1 MIIPQIIN
9 GFIRRISILIL
20 CGMLSGCGIFYGAM
34 CGSMVLFT
42 PSESV
47 TKIPVPDAVV
57 AQPYDQTVEVAPH
70 SGMIPFDVTG
80 KPEWMTVTLLSKNS
94 AGEWIPL
101 ITEEEWQTRVMKAD
115 TPPLIAAHLRGTP
128 PEPGKVQINIK
139 GMSYRTM
146 CGTSDP
152 VYSLRLTVKE

>member
-1 MIIPQIIN
+1 MLAVIN

-20 CGMLSGCGIFYGAM
+20 CGMLSGCGVFYGAM
-34 CGSMVLFT
+34 CGSTILFT

-47 TKIPVPDAVV
+47 TKIPVPDAVTGQ
-57 AQPYDQTVEVAPH
+57 AYDQIIEIAQNTGV
-70 SGMIPFDVTG
+70 IPLYVRDT
-80 KPEWMTVTLLSKNS
+80 PEWMTVTLLSKNN

-115 TPPLIAAHLRGTP
+115 TRPLIAARLQGTP
-128 PEPGKVQINIK
+128 PERGKVRINIK

-152 VYSLRLTVKE
+152 VYSLHLTIKE

>member
-1 MIIPQIIN
+1 MSAVVN
-9 GFIRRISILIL
+9 GLIRKIFILIL
-20 CGMLSGCGIFYGAM
+20 CGMLNGCGIFYGAM
-34 CGSMVLFT
+34 CGSMNLFT

-47 TKIPVPDAVV
+47 IKIPVPDA
-57 AQPYDQTVEVAPH
+57 AAGQQYDQIIEVARNT
-70 SGMIPFDVTG
+70 GMNPLYIRDHPQ
-80 KPEWMTVTLLSKNS
+80 WMTVTLMSKND

-115 TPPLIAAHLRGTP
+115 TRPLIAARLQGTP
-128 PEPGKVQINIK
+128 PERGKVRINIK

-152 VYSLRLTVKE
+152 VYSLRFTVK